1 MSSLALAHAPARR
14 LPAWALG
21 LLAYVAAW
29 TVLPALLAPSMPF
42 DGVEGIAWGH
52 EWQWG
57 YYKHP
62 PLPAWLLY
70 PAYVGLGKFGPYL
83 VGQLSIVL
91 ALVYVYRLARELLG
105 PERAG
110 LAAALLYGV
119 AYYTWPTLSF
129 NHNIAQIPVW
139 AALAWHAHAAM
150 QRKRTRDWVWLGV
163 WAGLGLL
170 TKYSSAVMLA
180 CLAAYLVL
188 GPQRRL
194 LRQRGPWLALG
205 VAALMVAP
213 HLLWLWQHDGMPF
226 TYLAERS
233 QRQHGPWAQRT
244 GLRFLAAQALMH
256 LPLAVLLL
264 ACGAAPRGRRL
275 YLRDPTQARW
285 LLTIALAPALLVVVM
300 AFSNRAL
307 LRDMWGTPMWNFSPM
322 LLLAL
327 APPEVLARRR
337 RALHIGLVLWMVG
350 VTVGMAMQ
358 LGGRTPWRNGPTR
371 TDWPA
376 QALGHA
382 ALAQWQDMSSCP
394 LQVVA
399 GRYWP
404 AGLVAEQSR
413 PMASVLIAGDARHS
427 PWISAE
433 RLREQGALL
442 VWRSEDAHARD
453 RTGPPPVP
461 LLESMPAEAFRVSE
475 GEWAVDWPR
484 NTDGAPLR
492 MHWRAYVPAACAR

>member
-1 MSSLALAHAPARR
+1 MGQGVRECTGLAVAARHAPVVGSPRGVTPRFPLRPQSLPAPPARF
-14 LPAWALG
+14 LTDLHEFPGPCPSACAPPAWALG

-42 DGVEGIAWGH
+42 DVVEGIAWGH

-83 VGQLSIVL
+83 GGQLSIVL

-150 QRKRTRDWVWLGV
+150 QRNRTRDWVWLGV

-194 LRQRGPWLALG
+194 LRQRGPWLAL
-205 VAALMVAP
+205 VVAP
-213 HLLWLWQHDGMPF
+213 HALWLWQHDGMPF

-233 QRQHGPWAQRT
+233 QRLHGRWAQRA
-244 GLRFLAAQALMH
+244 GLRFLLAQAVMH
-256 LPLAVLLL
+256 LPLLALLL
-264 ACGAAPRGRRL
+264 ACGAWPRGRRL
-275 YLRDPTQARW
+275 YLREHDRHITRLEAK
-285 LLTIALAPALLVVVM
+285 
-300 AFSNRAL
+300 
-307 LRDMWGTPMWNFSPM
+307 WN
-322 LLLAL
+322 
-327 APPEVLARRR
+327 
-337 RALHIGLVLWMVG
+337 
-350 VTVGMAMQ
+350 TAMQ
-358 LGGRTPWRNGPTR
+358 L
-371 TDWPA
+371 
-376 QALGHA
+376 
-382 ALAQWQDMSSCP
+382 SSLRRLP
-394 LQVVA
+394 
-399 GRYWP
+399 P
-404 AGLVAEQSR
+404 S
-413 PMASVLIAGDARHS
+413 DA
-427 PWISAE
+427 P
-433 RLREQGALL
+433 
-442 VWRSEDAHARD
+442 
-453 RTGPPPVP
+453 
-461 LLESMPAEAFRVSE
+461 
-475 GEWAVDWPR
+475 
-484 NTDGAPLR
+484 
-492 MHWRAYVPAACAR
+492 